1 MARTVITTLVD
12 DLDGSE
18 AAETVAFSLDGR
30 HYEIDLSTDNAA
42 RLRGSLAVFVQAA
55 RKGAPRKPVRR
66 TNVQPQ
72 QRVIRDWASVNRIDV
87 NDRGRIPQ
95 TVVDQYMAAQN

>member
-12 DLDGSE
+12 DLDGSD
-18 AAETVAFSLDGR
+18 AAETISFSLDGR

-42 RLRGSLAVFVQAA
+42 RLRESVAGFIQAA
-55 RKGAPRKPVRR
+55 RRRSPQRRLRR
-66 TNVQPQ
+66 TAIQPQ
-72 QRVIRDWASVNRIDV
+72 QRVIRDWANSQGIEV

-95 TVVDQYMAAQN
+95 SIVDQYMGAQN